1 MAELVQQGKVR
12 HIGLSEAAPETIRRA
27 HAVHPITA
35 LQSEYSLWSRDV
47 EVEILPTCRELGIG
61 FVPYSPLGRGFLSGR
76 FTSPDELDEGDFRRS
91 GPRFTGENL
100 DANLKLAAKLAEIAN
115 EKGITPAQL
124 AIAWVLAKGDDLVPI
139 PGTKR
144 RTYLEQ
150 NAAAVD
156 IMLTPEEIAR
166 IEAELPQ
173 AAGERYNEVG
183 MAAINL

>member
-1 MAELVQQGKVR
+1 M
-12 HIGLSEAAPETIRRA
+12 
-27 HAVHPITA
+27 
-35 LQSEYSLWSRDV
+35 
-47 EVEILPTCRELGIG
+47 
-61 FVPYSPLGRGFLSGR
+61 
-76 FTSPDELDEGDFRRS
+76 
-91 GPRFTGENL
+91 
-100 DANLKLAAKLAEIAN
+100 KLAAKLAEIAN